1 MGKKSKQQKP
11 QSRSEAPALT
21 SPEGISGR
29 GKKVISLG
37 VATLVLGFIVLSR
50 TDAMGRNWASH
61 LSPFL
66 ILGAYVLI
74 GAGIFLPD
82 CSELP
87 ASEAPTSGPE
97 KTT

>member
-1 MGKKSKQQKP
+1 MGKKNKQHKP
-11 QSRSEAPALT
+11 QARADRATLAPV
-21 SPEGISGR
+21 EGISGR
-29 GKKVISLG
+29 GKKVIAIG

-74 GAGIFLPD
+74 GAGIFLP
-82 CSELP
+82 
-87 ASEAPTSGPE
+87 EACQPSAPE